1 MGPKQRTFLG
11 GASMDGVTVLGRG
24 HIELELGGCL
34 YCPPAR
40 TCSGCHQGVLFRWAQ
55 QTGAIGSGFAKHQEI
70 NDDWP
75 QV

>member
-1 MGPKQRTFLG
+1 MSRYWEGVILSWNLG
-11 GASMDGVTVLGRG
+11 AVSTVPQHAPG
-24 HIELELGGCL
+24 
-34 YCPPAR
+34 
-40 TCSGCHQGVLFRWAQ
+40 SGCHQGVLFRWAQ